1 MPFMFNATVV
11 NGMGLTGW
19 LEAAPVWTPT
29 DGGDGDDGDRSDD
42 LGKHLDVR
50 FEFSDVLWPYS
61 GYLAFYAR
69 VKKSASTSEG
79 VASGVITFTVLS
91 PPGPDETT
99 LRRSTVRVPVKFQ
112 VIKTPPREKSVL
124 WSQYH
129 SVRYPPG
136 YVPRDNLDAK
146 NDILDWHGDHPHTN
160 YHGMYDALR
169 DKGYF
174 LEILGSPLTC
184 FDASRYGALMLVDAE
199 EEYSDAEVKKL
210 RDDVVR
216 EGLGVFVVGD
226 WYNVKQMESMRFFDD
241 NTHSHW
247 TPVTGGANVPALND
261 LLKPFGFAFGDADLT
276 RRGDVERPG
285 GGDRVGGEHRAS
297 TRGGVRS

>member
-1 MPFMFNATVV
+1 
-11 NGMGLTGW
+11 
-19 LEAAPVWTPT
+19 
-29 DGGDGDDGDRSDD
+29 
-42 LGKHLDVR
+42 
-50 FEFSDVLWPYS
+50 
-61 GYLAFYAR
+61 
-69 VKKSASTSEG
+69 
-79 VASGVITFTVLS
+79 
-91 PPGPDETT
+91 
-99 LRRSTVRVPVKFQ
+99 
-112 VIKTPPREKSVL
+112 
-124 WSQYH
+124 
-129 SVRYPPG
+129 
-136 YVPRDNLDAK
+136 
-146 NDILDWHGDHPHTN
+146 
-160 YHGMYDALR
+160 MYDALR

-184 FDASRYGALMLVDAE
+184 FDASNYGALMLVDAE

-247 TPVTGGANVPALND
+247 SAGGGRRRPALSD
-261 LLKPFGFAFGDADLT
+261 LLKPLRFRVWRRDLT

>member
-1 MPFMFNATVV
+1 MSAS
-11 NGMGLTGW
+11 NGDVS
-19 LEAAPVWTPT
+19 AS
-29 DGGDGDDGDRSDD
+29 GGD
-42 LGKHLDVR
+42 LGAHVDVR

-69 VKKSASTSEG
+69 VKQSAKNSEG
-79 VASGVITFTVLS
+79 IASGTISFTVLS
-91 PPGPDETT
+91 PPGPGETE
-99 LRRSTVRVPVKFQ
+99 LRRSTVNVPVKFQ
-112 VIKTPPREKSVL
+112 VVPTPPRAKRVL

-136 YVPRDNLDAK
+136 YIPRDNLEAK

-184 FDASRYGALMLVDAE
+184 FDAKQYGALMLVDPE
-199 EEYSDAEVKKL
+199 EEYSESEVKKL
-210 RDDVVR
+210 RDDVVN

-226 WYNVKQMESMRFFDD
+226 WYNVKQMEGMRFFDD

-247 TPVTGGANVPALND
+247 TPVTGGANIPALNGTYSHIHV
-261 LLKPFGFAFGDADLT
+261 PNHPIT
-276 RRGDVERPG
+276 N
-285 GGDRVGGEHRAS
+285 
-297 TRGGVRS
+297 